1 MADVADG
8 GERGRSDLILSC
20 ALCDVRFLWDLR
32 FESAFEFEFEY
43 LPLPQHTKVE
53 CALCTTPHTALS
65 SSSRGVGRLL
75 GRPYV

>member
-32 FESAFEFEFEY
+32 FESAFEFELEY
-43 LPLPQHTKVE
+43 LPLPQLFEV
-53 CALCTTPHTALS
+53 TTTGS
-65 SSSRGVGRLL
+65 SQHFHIQAEEL
-75 GRPYV
+75 